1 MRVRLAVALMT
12 VLLLLYVFLAGQ
24 RAIVLLASG
33 ETVGVV
39 MGVALIVLPLLAL
52 WAIGRELWFGVRAQR
67 MGERLDAEGVLPD
80 EDLPVRPSGRIE
92 REDGDALFPRYRA
105 DVEAHPDDWRARYR
119 LGLAYDAAGDRRRAR
134 EAIRTAIR
142 LETAERRA
150 G

>member
-24 RAIVLLASG
+24 RAIVLLGSG

-67 MGERLDAEGVLPD
+67 VGERLDAEAGLPD

-119 LGLAYDAAGDRRRAR
+119 LDLAYDAAGDRRRAR

-142 LETAERRA
+142 LETAERR
-150 G
+150 GG

>member
-33 ETVGVV
+33 EPIGVT

-67 MGERLDAEGVLPD
+67 LGERLDAEGGLPD

-105 DVEAHPDDWRARYR
+105 DAEAHPDDWRARYR

-142 LETAERRA
+142 LESAERRA
-150 G
+150 V

>member
-24 RAIVLLASG
+24 RAVVLLSSG
-33 ETVGVV
+33 ETVGVI
-39 MGVALIVLPLLAL
+39 MGVALLVLPLLAL

-67 MGERLDAEGVLPD
+67 LGERLDAEGGLPE

-92 REDGDALFPRYRA
+92 REDGDALFPRYRD

-119 LGLAYDAAGDRRRAR
+119 LALAYDAAGDRRRAR
-134 EAIRTAIR
+134 EAVRWAIR
-142 LETAERRA
+142 LEGAERRA

>member
-24 RAIVLLASG
+24 RAIVLLVSG
-33 ETVGVV
+33 EPIGVT

-67 MGERLDAEGVLPD
+67 LGERLDAEGGLPD

-142 LETAERRA
+142 LESAERRA
-150 G
+150 V

>member
-24 RAIVLLASG
+24 RAIVLLGSG

-67 MGERLDAEGVLPD
+67 VGERLDAEGGLPD

-119 LGLAYDAAGDRRRAR
+119 LGRAYDAAGDRRRAR

-142 LETAERRA
+142 LETAERR
-150 G
+150 GG

>member
-33 ETVGVV
+33 EPIGVT

-67 MGERLDAEGVLPD
+67 LGERLDAEGGLPE

-142 LETAERRA
+142 LESAERRA
-150 G
+150 V

>member
-24 RAIVLLASG
+24 RAIVLLGSG

-39 MGVALIVLPLLAL
+39 MGTALIVLPLLAL

-67 MGERLDAEGVLPD
+67 VGERLDAEGGLPD

-142 LETAERRA
+142 LETAERRR

>member
-24 RAIVLLASG
+24 RAIVLLVSG
-33 ETVGVV
+33 EPISVT

-67 MGERLDAEGVLPD
+67 LGERLDAEGGLPD

-142 LETAERRA
+142 LESAERRA
-150 G
+150 V